1 MTKTITVRIALAI
14 NSAGEWVAY
23 GFKDCKTWAE
33 AMETFDPLDDEHH
46 RWIVAEVPV
55 PEVEPDVIFGSVES
69 AK

>member
-1 MTKTITVRIALAI
+1 MTRTVTVRIALAI

-23 GFKDCKTWAE
+23 GFQDCKTWSE
-33 AMETFDPLDDEHH
+33 AMESFDMIDDEHR